1 MVVVGR
7 STVKLVTAST
17 DLDLKR
23 TERAFR
29 ANITHSA
36 DALLIRKI
44 ITATGVDVLSIHDC
58 IGIGLL
64 GIRRLR
70 ENAKQA
76 YCELEIACGSKQY
89 IIRNEITGDFLL
101 N

>member
-1 MVVVGR
+1 MVVAR
-7 STVKLVTAST
+7 STVKLVTASM
-17 DLDLKR
+17 DLDLRR

-44 ITATGVDVLSIHDC
+44 ITATGADILSIHDC

-64 GIRRLR
+64 GIRQLR

-76 YCELEIACGSKQY
+76 YCELEIACGNRQY
-89 IIRNEITGDFLL
+89 IVRNDITGDFLL